1 MVAVQFT
8 KWHHSSVIVAAVLL
22 AVWIAWPAAVDAQER
37 THDRV
42 LILTPQPNQPGDTV
56 YVHEMTHQLRQR
68 AQNKFRHK
76 WQVIGSDKVHE
87 LFVSSGFA
95 ENTIIGPEM
104 VEQVARSLQA
114 HAYLYGT
121 FWRNDATPMA
131 KFRMVDVSRSG
142 LSGWM
147 TVQGQPG
154 DPPREFA
161 ERVADSLD
169 NQVKAAD
176 FAKDCTS
183 RRDRSDFRGA
193 RDRADRAFAL
203 YPNHPSTAL
212 CLSYVFEAT
221 RQPSDSMI
229 WAYQKAARGDSL
241 YMRAWEELARQ
252 YQRAGD
258 TAGAVEAFARQLQAN
273 PNDVEMR
280 FATAAGYVATK
291 NYEAGLEVLEEG
303 LRRNPDNLRF
313 VRRKFRACLE
323 SETWACALDAS
334 ARQYELDS
342 TVVGD
347 AEFYRV
353 IFGLAQTVGDTAA
366 MLRWSGEAVERLPS
380 SVPFWQGRAVLL
392 EATGDNGGALA
403 AYERLVEL
411 NPQDW
416 RSKLKVATAHGEL
429 LVVDTLSPLDTASFN
444 DVDRLLQDVLAST
457 PDTNVMTA
465 VALEYL
471 KGGQKIIQ
479 SQLDLDFGIAW
490 AEKAL
495 DNDPRGML
503 TTQANF
509 WLGYALFFKA
519 TPLDQIIVESQSCA
533 RLGEY
538 QNYLRRATQ
547 ALTLGRSVSEETAG
561 TLLGYLQQLA
571 GRPDQFRQ
579 SFCPQR

>member
-1 MVAVQFT
+1 MQFN
-8 KWHHSSVIVAAVLL
+8 KWHFRSFVGSAALL
-22 AVWIAWPAAVDAQER
+22 VCFGRPAAVDAQER
-37 THDRV
+37 THDRI
-42 LILTPQPNQPGDTV
+42 LILTPQPRDRADTV

-76 WQVIGSDKVHE
+76 WQVISSDKVHE

-104 VEQVARSLQA
+104 VDQVARSLQA
-114 HAYLYGT
+114 HAFMYGS
-121 FWRNDATPMA
+121 FWRNDATPIA
-131 KFRMVDVSRSG
+131 SFRMVDVSRAG

-176 FAKDCTS
+176 YAKDCTA

-193 RDRADRAFAL
+193 RDRADRAFEL
-203 YPNHPSTAL
+203 YPNHPASAL

-221 RQPSDSMI
+221 RQPPDSLI
-229 WAYQKAARGDSL
+229 WAYRKAARGDSL

-258 TAGAVEAFARQLQAN
+258 TAGAVEAYARQLQAN
-273 PNDVEMR
+273 PNDAEMR
-280 FATAAGYVATK
+280 YNTAAGYVVTK
-291 NYEAGLEVLEEG
+291 NYPAALEVMDEG
-303 LRRNPDNLRF
+303 LRRDPGNLRL
-313 VRRKFRACLE
+313 VRLKERACLE
-323 SETWACALDAS
+323 SENWACALEAS
-334 ARQYELDS
+334 ARRYELDS

-347 AEFYRV
+347 AEFYRQV
-353 IFGLAQTVGDTAA
+353 FGLAQTVGDTAA
-366 MLRWSGEAVERLPS
+366 MLRWSGEAVGRLPN

-392 EATGDNGGALA
+392 EATGDHEGALV

-411 NPQDW
+411 NPNDW
-416 RSKLKVATAHGEL
+416 RSKLKVATALGEL
-429 LVVDTLSPLDTASFN
+429 AVVDTLSPLDTAAFN
-444 DVDRLLQDVLAST
+444 RIDRLLQDVLTST
-457 PDTNVMTA
+457 SDSSVMTA
-465 VALEYL
+465 VGLEYL

-479 SQLDLDFGIAW
+479 SQLDMDYGIGW
-490 AEKAL
+490 AENAL
-495 DNDPRGML
+495 ANDPRGL
-503 TTQANF
+503 LRTQANF
-509 WLGYALFFKA
+509 WLGYALFFVA

-533 RLGEY
+533 RLAEY

-547 ALTLGRSVSEETAG
+547 ALTIGRSVSEETAG
-561 TLLGYLQQLA
+561 QLLGYLQQLA

>member
-1 MVAVQFT
+1 
-8 KWHHSSVIVAAVLL
+8 VLL
-22 AVWIAWPAAVDAQER
+22 AVWFALPAEAAAQER
-37 THDRV
+37 THDRI
-42 LILTPQPNQPGDTV
+42 LILTPQPRDPADTV
-56 YVHEMTHQLRQR
+56 FVNEMTHQLRQR

-76 WQVIGSDKVHE
+76 WQVISSDKVHE

-114 HAYLYGT
+114 HAYMYGA
-121 FWRNDATPMA
+121 FWRNEATPMA
-131 KFRMVDVSRSG
+131 RFRMVDVSRAG

-176 FAKDCTS
+176 YAKDCTA

-193 RDRADRAFAL
+193 RDRADRAFEL
-203 YPNHPSTAL
+203 YPNHPASAI

-221 RQPSDSMI
+221 QQPADSLI
-229 WAYQKAARGDSL
+229 WAYQKAAQGDSL

-258 TAGAVEAFARQLQAN
+258 TAGAVEAYARQLEAN

-280 FATAAGYVATK
+280 FATAAGYVATG
-291 NYEAGLEVLEEG
+291 NYDAGLEVLEEG
-303 LRRNPDNLRF
+303 LRRDPNNLRF
-313 VRRKFRACLE
+313 VRLKVRACLE
-323 SETWACALDAS
+323 DERWECALQAS
-334 ARQYELDS
+334 SRQHELDS

-347 AEFYRV
+347 AEFYRG

-366 MLRWSGEAVERLPS
+366 MLRWSGEAVQRLPN

-392 EATGDNGGALA
+392 EATGDNGGAME

-416 RSKLKVATAHGEL
+416 RSKLKVATALGE
-429 LVVDTLSPLDTASFN
+429 VAEVDTLAPLDTAAFN
-444 DVDRLLQDVLAST
+444 RIDRLLQEVLTST
-457 PDTNVMTA
+457 SDSSVMTA
-465 VALEYL
+465 VGLEYL

-479 SQLDLDFGIAW
+479 SQVDMDYGIGW
-490 AEKAL
+490 AENAL
-495 DNDPRGML
+495 ANDPRGLL

-533 RLGEY
+533 RLSEY
-538 QNYLRRATQ
+538 ENYLRRATR
-547 ALTLGRSVSEETAG
+547 ALTIGRSVSEETAG
-561 TLLGYLQQLA
+561 QLLGYLQQLA